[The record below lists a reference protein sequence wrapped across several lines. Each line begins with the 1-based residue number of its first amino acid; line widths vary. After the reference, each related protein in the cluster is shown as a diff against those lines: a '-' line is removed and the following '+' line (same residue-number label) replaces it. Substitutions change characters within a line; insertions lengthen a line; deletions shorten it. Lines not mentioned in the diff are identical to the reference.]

1 MEALSHVYSPGTPL
15 EKKALSGV
23 SLQIMP
29 GECWGILGET
39 GSGKT
44 TLVQHFNG
52 LLKPSAGKVYV
63 EGKDLSSGEVSL
75 PEIRRR
81 VALAFQFP
89 EHQLFEETVSADIS
103 FVLRQKSVSSSQEI
117 ESLVKSAC
125 RMVGLD
131 YEAFACRSP
140 FELSGGEMRRVAL
153 AGILAQDP
161 PVLILDEPTA
171 GLDGKGREEI
181 LREIGE
187 IRRSGRTVIMIS
199 HSVEDLAEL
208 ADRLLVLE
216 EGRILAVG
224 APADVFSFLLRAD
237 KVTFLVPPVFR
248 LLEELRGLNC
258 SIPGGIYRMEEAVAA
273 LNRFLSPPTLNIPAE
288 N

>member
-1 MEALSHVYSPGTPL
+1 
-15 EKKALSGV
+15 
-23 SLQIMP
+23 MP

-52 LLKPSAGKVYV
+52 LLKPSGGKVYF
-63 EGKDLSSGEVSL
+63 EGKDLSGGEISL

-89 EHQLFEETVSADIS
+89 EHQLFAETVSADIS
-103 FVLRQKSVSSSQEI
+103 FVLRQKGIFSSREI
-117 ESLVKSAC
+117 ESRVKSAC

-131 YEAFACRSP
+131 YEAFAYRSP

-153 AGILAQDP
+153 AGVLAQDP

-171 GLDGKGREEI
+171 GLDGQGREEI
-181 LREIGE
+181 LGKIAEM
-187 IRRSGRTVIMIS
+187 RRSGRTVIMIS
-199 HSVEDLAEL
+199 HSVEDLAGL

-216 EGRILAVG
+216 DGRIVAVG
-224 APADVFSFLLRAD
+224 VPADVFSFLLHTNR
-237 KVTFLVPPVFR
+237 VTFLIPPVFR
-248 LLEELRGLNC
+248 LMNAVQALACGL
-258 SIPGGIYRMEEAVAA
+258 PEGIYRTEEAVPA
-273 LNRFLSPPTLNIPAE
+273 LDRFLRSRPLNPVE